1 MNVLLWVLQVLLA
14 AHTLMGA
21 LWKFSNTEQNAS
33 SLGALP
39 HALWVGLTVPE
50 LAAAVVLVLPLGLK
64 RVGPWVPFAAAFVA
78 AEMLTFCA
86 FHFASGDA
94 NHGPAI
100 YWLVVAAWSAFVA
113 VGRLKLAPHP
123 RAAVSAAAGQG

>member
-1 MNVLLWVLQVLLA
+1 MNVLLWVLQCLLA

-21 LWKFSNTEQNAS
+21 WWKFSNTEQNAP
-33 SLGALP
+33 SLGTLP
-39 HALWVGLTVPE
+39 HAVWLGLTVPE
-50 LAAAVVLVLPLGLK
+50 LLCAVALVLPLGLK
-64 RVGPWVPFAAAFVA
+64 QLGKWAPLAAGFVA
-78 AEMLTFCA
+78 AEMLVFCA

-113 VGRLKLAPHP
+113 FGRLKLAPH
-123 RAAVSAAAGQG
+123 AGAGVSAPASQR